1 VQAERLIDI
10 VDYDVIIGVAGH
22 LNITIVIELDSV
34 VAVNELIVI
43 RLVFFEV
50 SGDVITMCL
59 TQNVAMVDRVTEDW
73 KGEV

>member
-50 SGDVITMCL
+50 S
-59 TQNVAMVDRVTEDW
+59 
-73 KGEV
+73 